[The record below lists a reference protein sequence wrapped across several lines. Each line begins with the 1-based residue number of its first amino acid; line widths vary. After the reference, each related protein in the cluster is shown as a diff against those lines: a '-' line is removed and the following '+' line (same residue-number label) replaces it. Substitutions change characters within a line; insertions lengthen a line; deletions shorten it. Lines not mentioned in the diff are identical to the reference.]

1 MHFVR
6 TKIKWL
12 PDSECSALASTG
24 TIRCFG
30 VTTQTRH
37 RGICLGFDIDSRR
50 AKLVAYRSE
59 RPRLRIPPSR
69 VDADQ
74 LLYTKFLDWQ
84 YEEEW
89 RNWIQIDEPDPATGI
104 YFYTF
109 DSYVQL
115 REVIIGPLCEVP
127 KAKVKNA
134 LRDYEDKISVVKAR
148 LAFNTCRVVKNLR
161 GFPPI
166 NLDHVHAV

>member
-1 MHFVR
+1 M
-6 TKIKWL
+6 
-12 PDSECSALASTG
+12 
-24 TIRCFG
+24 
-30 VTTQTRH
+30 
-37 RGICLGFDIDSRR
+37 
-50 AKLVAYRSE
+50 
-59 RPRLRIPPSR
+59 
-69 VDADQ
+69 DADQ

-89 RNWIQIDEPDPATGI
+89 RNWIQIDEPDPTTGI

-134 LRDYEDKISVVKAR
+134 LGDYEDKISVVKAR
-148 LAFNTCRVVKNLR
+148 LAFKTFRVVKNLR